1 MNVVNPNNESHEI
14 QIIPRFYPIDEL
26 IFTLYNEATQVE
38 TNVTIIY
45 LVENGVLTFTF
56 DFDFTDSQ
64 KFQFK
69 ILQGTEI
76 VYRGK
81 ITATTQE
88 TQNYLT
94 DKNEYYYE

>member
-1 MNVVNPNNESHEI
+1 MNVVNPNNISHEI
-14 QIIPRFYPIDEL
+14 QVIPRFYPTDEL
-26 IFTLYNEATQVE
+26 VFTLYNEATQIE
-38 TNVTIIY
+38 TDVIY

-56 DFDFTDSQ
+56 DFNFTDGQ

-69 ILQGTEI
+69 ILEGTEI

-81 ITATTQE
+81 LIATTQE
-88 TQNYLT
+88 TQGYLT

>member
-1 MNVVNPNNESHEI
+1 MNVVNPNNISHEI
-14 QIIPRFYPIDEL
+14 QVIPRFYPTDEL
-26 IFTLYNEATQVE
+26 VFTLYNEATQVE

-45 LVENGVLTFTF
+45 LVENGVLTFIF
-56 DFDFTDSQ
+56 DFDFTDGNR
-64 KFQFK
+64 FQFK
-69 ILQGTEI
+69 ILEGTEI

-81 ITATTQE
+81 LIATIQE